1 MYISPIVWLL
11 FMSGEEEL
19 VPGFDGE
26 KLPLAPERPE
36 ESIEWVV
43 DTYRKHQLKRVSH
56 WLDETLPKGKRSKT
70 LIPVVLLDVNPVMH
84 RQSLLEQVFPA
95 PRIINEGLLDVN
107 RLKIMLDAESG
118 MGKTTF
124 LKCYLEALLQKP
136 AHKIYSL
143 PVYFHLGN
151 LPEGG
156 RFDQFR
162 NGVNREIIDV
172 VLLEQ
177 EDNPDL
183 ILDEGLLE
191 STVNAIFNY
200 SKCML
205 LLDGFDQLHT
215 QDRFQFFM
223 ESFLEDN
230 AFRSNFVLLAS
241 HGFNFGSLSTDA
253 VIKRGES
260 AAFQMAFQK
269 IDPKDSFAYLG
280 EASKNLKIK
289 DLALYTPELLNVPIL
304 LGMIRELSENEI
316 LEGLKNRM
324 EIYSAWFRFKL
335 KLANPSADENWVE
348 NCLDQLSE
356 ISYQLMVE
364 GRQQR
369 FLDIEPGYEKPV
381 LEGKAVLLCEGSVV
395 PWWEGILQQTN
406 RRWEYCHPSFQEFLA
421 GRYLQKSNS
430 WREIVRKNC
439 GDEKW
444 HEAIKILAGGV
455 SGKELFDILIEEGEV
470 MLAGNSLAEVGDLP
484 KGQGLLIRQLLKYQ
498 CKETLPQ
505 FSQCRKVRVQ
515 EVIQCN
521 ETGYLENLLSRL
533 LKREHRD
540 SRILFS
546 VFELILAKHGLDFHR
561 LLDTFDFEPLK
572 KLDEFKEF
580 FNEIAKLEKEGRAI
594 LKKFGEMATIPEGKF
609 IYQDEVD
616 EEDQVILKEFSI
628 MKFPVTNAL
637 YRQFDPQHQN
647 RFPKYSFDGDQPV
660 IGINY
665 YEAVIFALWIG
676 LRLPSE
682 QEWEKAARGTDGKT
696 YPWGEPMGYEKG
708 FANTCDFM
716 ACKTNPV
723 LELDQGMSPYGCYDM
738 AGNVWEWCM
747 QKNVSMH
754 STQRSVRGGSWM
766 NYLVHAKCVFRNS
779 FDPSERH
786 LAVGLR
792 CVEAPQ
798 FTEIE
803 RDDIDDL

>member
-1 MYISPIVWLL
+1 
-11 FMSGEEEL
+11 MSGAEEL

-26 KLPLAPERPE
+26 KVPLAPERPE

-43 DTYRKHQLKRVSH
+43 DTYRKHQLKRVSR
-56 WLDETLPKGKRSKT
+56 WLNETLPKGKRT
-70 LIPVVLLDVNPVMH
+70 LIPQVLLDVNPVMH

-95 PRIINEGLLDVN
+95 PRIINEDLLDVN
-107 RLKIMLDAESG
+107 LLKIMLDAESG

-124 LKCYLEALLQKP
+124 LKCYLETLLKKP

-151 LPEGG
+151 LQEGA

-177 EDNPDL
+177 EENPDL
-183 ILDEGLLE
+183 TLDEGLLE
-191 STVNAIFNY
+191 STVNTIFNT
-200 SKCML
+200 SRCML

-289 DLALYTPELLNVPIL
+289 NLALYTPELLQVPIL
-304 LGMIRELSENEI
+304 LGMIRELSKNEI

-335 KLANPSADENWVE
+335 KSANPSADENWVE
-348 NCLDQLSE
+348 DCLDQLSE

-369 FLDIEPGYEKPV
+369 FLDVEPGYEKPV
-381 LEGKAVLLCEGSVV
+381 LEGKAVLLHEGSVAA
-395 PWWEGILQQTN
+395 WWEGILQQTN

-421 GRYLQKSNS
+421 GRYLQNSNS

-439 GDEKW
+439 RDEKW
-444 HEAIKILAGGV
+444 HEAIKIMAGGV

-484 KGQGLLIRQLLKYQ
+484 KGQELLIKQLLKYQ

-515 EVIQCN
+515 EVIQYN

-546 VFELILAKHGLDFHR
+546 VFELILARHGLDFHQ
-561 LLDTFDFEPLK
+561 LLDTFDFESLK

-580 FNEIAKLEKEGRAI
+580 FNEVAKLEKEGRAT
-594 LKKFGEMATIPEGKF
+594 LKKFGEMATVPEGKF
-609 IYQDEVD
+609 IYQEEVD
-616 EEDQVILKEFSI
+616 EEDQVVLKEFSI

-637 YRQFDPQHQN
+637 YQQFDPQHQN

-676 LRLPSE
+676 LRLPTE

-754 STQRSVRGGSWM
+754 STQRIVRGGSWM
-766 NYLVHAKCVFRNS
+766 NYLVHAKCVFKNS

-803 RDDIDDL
+803 SDDIDDL

>member
-1 MYISPIVWLL
+1 
-11 FMSGEEEL
+11 MSDTEEL

-26 KLPLAPERPE
+26 SVPLVPERLE
-36 ESIEWVV
+36 ESIEWVI
-43 DTYRKHQLKRVSH
+43 DTYRKHQLKRVSC
-56 WLDETLPKGKRSKT
+56 WLAETLPKGKRS
-70 LIPVVLLDVNPVMH
+70 LMPVVLLDINPVMH
-84 RQSLLEQVFPA
+84 RQSLLERVFPA
-95 PRIINEGLLDVN
+95 PRIINEDLLDVN
-107 RLKIMLDAESG
+107 LLKIMLDAGSG

-124 LKCYLEALLQKP
+124 LKCYLETLLEKP
-136 AHKIYSL
+136 AHKTYSL

-162 NGVNREIIDV
+162 HGVNREIIDV

-183 ILDEGLLE
+183 TLDEGLLE
-191 STVNAIFNY
+191 STVNSIFNT
-200 SKCML
+200 SRCMF

-215 QDRFQFFM
+215 QDRFRFFM

-241 HGFNFGSLSTDA
+241 QGFNFGSLSTDA
-253 VIKRGES
+253 VVKRGES
-260 AAFQMAFQK
+260 AAFQMAFQE
-269 IDPKDSFAYLG
+269 IDPKDSSTYLG
-280 EASKNLKIK
+280 EAAKNLAIK
-289 DLALYTPELLNVPIL
+289 DLGLYTPELLQVPIL
-304 LGMIRELSENEI
+304 LSMIRDLSENEI

-335 KLANPSADENWVE
+335 QSANPSADENWVE
-348 NCLDQLSE
+348 NCLDQLCE

-369 FLDIEPGYEKPV
+369 FLDVEPGYEKST
-381 LEGKAVLLCEGSVV
+381 LEGKTLLVSEGNVA

-406 RRWEYCHPSFQEFLA
+406 RRWEYRHPSFQEFLT

-430 WREIVRKNC
+430 WKDIVRKNC

-470 MLAGNSLAEVGDLP
+470 MLAGNSLPEVGDLP
-484 KGQGLLIRQLLKYQ
+484 KGQGLLVRQLLKYQ
-498 CKETLPQ
+498 CRETLPQ
-505 FSQCRKVRVQ
+505 FSPCRKVSVQ

-521 ETGYLENLLSRL
+521 ETEYLENLLSRL

-546 VFELILAKHGLDFHR
+546 VLELILAKHGLDFHQ

-572 KLDEFKEF
+572 KLEELKEF
-580 FNEIAKLEKEGRAI
+580 LSEVAELEKEGRAT
-594 LKKFGEMATIPEGKF
+594 LKKFGEMSTVPEGKF

-637 YRQFDPQHQN
+637 YQQFDPQHQN
-647 RFPKYSFDGDQPV
+647 RFPKYSFAGDQPV

-665 YEAVIFALWIG
+665 YEAVVFALWMG
-676 LRLPSE
+676 LRLPTE

-716 ACKTNPV
+716 ECKTNPV

-747 QKNVSMH
+747 QKNVSRH
-754 STQRSVRGGSWM
+754 STQRIVRGGSWM

-779 FDPSERH
+779 FDPSERY

>member
-1 MYISPIVWLL
+1 
-11 FMSGEEEL
+11 MSGAEEL

-26 KLPLAPERPE
+26 KVPLAPERPE

-43 DTYRKHQLKRVSH
+43 DTYRKHQLKRVSR
-56 WLDETLPKGKRSKT
+56 WLNETLPKGKRT
-70 LIPVVLLDVNPVMH
+70 LIPQVLLDVNPVMH

-95 PRIINEGLLDVN
+95 PRIINEDLLDVN
-107 RLKIMLDAESG
+107 LLKIMLDAESG

-124 LKCYLEALLQKP
+124 LKCYLETLLKKP

-151 LPEGG
+151 LQEGA

-183 ILDEGLLE
+183 TLDEGLLE
-191 STVNAIFNY
+191 STVNTIFNT
-200 SKCML
+200 SRCML

-289 DLALYTPELLNVPIL
+289 NLALYTPELLQVPIL
-304 LGMIRELSENEI
+304 LGMIRELSKNEI

-335 KLANPSADENWVE
+335 KSANPSADENWVE
-348 NCLDQLSE
+348 DCLDQLSE

-369 FLDIEPGYEKPV
+369 FLDVEPGYEKPV
-381 LEGKAVLLCEGSVV
+381 LEGKAVLLHEGSVAA
-395 PWWEGILQQTN
+395 WWEGILQQTN

-421 GRYLQKSNS
+421 GRYLQNSNS

-439 GDEKW
+439 RDEKW
-444 HEAIKILAGGV
+444 HEAIKIMAGGV

-484 KGQGLLIRQLLKYQ
+484 KGQELLIKQLLKYQ

-515 EVIQCN
+515 EVVQYN

-546 VFELILAKHGLDFHR
+546 VFELILAKHGLDFHQ
-561 LLDTFDFEPLK
+561 LLDTFDFESLK

-580 FNEIAKLEKEGRAI
+580 FNEVAKLEKEGRAT
-594 LKKFGEMATIPEGKF
+594 LKKFGEMATVPEGKF
-609 IYQDEVD
+609 IYQEEVD
-616 EEDQVILKEFSI
+616 EEDQVVLKEFSI

-637 YRQFDPQHQN
+637 YQQFDPQHQN

-676 LRLPSE
+676 LRLPTE

-754 STQRSVRGGSWM
+754 STQRIVRGGSWM
-766 NYLVHAKCVFRNS
+766 NYLVHAKCVFKNS

-803 RDDIDDL
+803 SDDIDDL

>member
-1 MYISPIVWLL
+1 
-11 FMSGEEEL
+11 MSGAEEL

-26 KLPLAPERPE
+26 KVPLVPERPE

-43 DTYRKHQLKRVSH
+43 DTYRKHQLKRVSR
-56 WLDETLPKGKRSKT
+56 WLNETLPKGKRT
-70 LIPVVLLDVNPVMH
+70 LIPQVLLDVNPVMH

-95 PRIINEGLLDVN
+95 PRIINEDLLDVN
-107 RLKIMLDAESG
+107 LLKIMLDAESG

-124 LKCYLEALLQKP
+124 LKCYLETLLKKP

-151 LPEGG
+151 LQEGA

-183 ILDEGLLE
+183 TLDEGLLE
-191 STVNAIFNY
+191 STVNTIFNT
-200 SKCML
+200 SRCML

-289 DLALYTPELLNVPIL
+289 NLALYTPELLQVPIL
-304 LGMIRELSENEI
+304 LGMIRELSKNEI

-335 KLANPSADENWVE
+335 KSANPSADENWVE
-348 NCLDQLSE
+348 DCLDQLSE

-369 FLDIEPGYEKPV
+369 FLDVEPGYEKPV
-381 LEGKAVLLCEGSVV
+381 LEGKAVLLHEGSVAA
-395 PWWEGILQQTN
+395 WWEGILQQTN

-421 GRYLQKSNS
+421 GRYLQNSNS

-439 GDEKW
+439 RDEKW
-444 HEAIKILAGGV
+444 HEAIKIMAGGV

-484 KGQGLLIRQLLKYQ
+484 KGQELLIKQLLKYQ

-515 EVIQCN
+515 EVIQYN

-546 VFELILAKHGLDFHR
+546 VFELILARHGLDFHQ
-561 LLDTFDFEPLK
+561 LLDTFDFESLK

-580 FNEIAKLEKEGRAI
+580 FNEVAKLEKEGRAT
-594 LKKFGEMATIPEGKF
+594 LKKFGEMATVPEGKF
-609 IYQDEVD
+609 IYQEEVD
-616 EEDQVILKEFSI
+616 EEDQVVLKEFSI

-637 YRQFDPQHQN
+637 YQQFDPQHQN

-676 LRLPSE
+676 LRLPTE

-754 STQRSVRGGSWM
+754 STQRIVRGGSWM
-766 NYLVHAKCVFRNS
+766 NYLVHAKCVFKNS

-803 RDDIDDL
+803 SDDIDDL

>member
-1 MYISPIVWLL
+1 
-11 FMSGEEEL
+11 MSGAEEL

-26 KLPLAPERPE
+26 KVPLAPERPE

-43 DTYRKHQLKRVSH
+43 DTYRKHQLKRVSR
-56 WLDETLPKGKRSKT
+56 WLNETLPKGKRT
-70 LIPVVLLDVNPVMH
+70 LIPQVLLDVNPVMH

-95 PRIINEGLLDVN
+95 PRIINEDLLDVN
-107 RLKIMLDAESG
+107 LLKIMLDAESG

-124 LKCYLEALLQKP
+124 LKCYLETLLKKP

-151 LPEGG
+151 LKEGA

-183 ILDEGLLE
+183 TLDEGLLE
-191 STVNAIFNY
+191 STVNTIFNT
-200 SKCML
+200 SRCML

-289 DLALYTPELLNVPIL
+289 NLALYTPELLQVPIL

-316 LEGLKNRM
+316 LEGLENRM

-335 KLANPSADENWVE
+335 KSANPSADENWVE
-348 NCLDQLSE
+348 DCLDQLSE

-369 FLDIEPGYEKPV
+369 FLDVEPGYEKPV
-381 LEGKAVLLCEGSVV
+381 LEGKAVLLHEGSVAA
-395 PWWEGILQQTN
+395 WWEGILQQTN

-421 GRYLQKSNS
+421 GRYLQNSNS

-439 GDEKW
+439 RDEKW
-444 HEAIKILAGGV
+444 HEAIKIMAGGV

-484 KGQGLLIRQLLKYQ
+484 KGQELLIKQLLKYQ

-515 EVIQCN
+515 EVIQYN

-546 VFELILAKHGLDFHR
+546 VFELILAKHGLDFHQ
-561 LLDTFDFEPLK
+561 LLDTFDFESLK

-580 FNEIAKLEKEGRAI
+580 FNEVAKLEKEGRAT
-594 LKKFGEMATIPEGKF
+594 LKKFGEMATVPEGKF
-609 IYQDEVD
+609 IYQEEVD
-616 EEDQVILKEFSI
+616 EEDQVVLKEFSI

-637 YRQFDPQHQN
+637 YQQFDPQHQN

-676 LRLPSE
+676 LRLPTE

-754 STQRSVRGGSWM
+754 STQRIVRGGSWM
-766 NYLVHAKCVFRNS
+766 NYLVHAKCVFKNS

-803 RDDIDDL
+803 SDDIDDL

>member
-1 MYISPIVWLL
+1 
-11 FMSGEEEL
+11 MSGAEEL

-26 KLPLAPERPE
+26 KVPLAPERPE

-43 DTYRKHQLKRVSH
+43 DTYRKHQLKRVSR
-56 WLDETLPKGKRSKT
+56 WLNETLPKGKRT
-70 LIPVVLLDVNPVMH
+70 LIPQVLLDVNPVMH

-95 PRIINEGLLDVN
+95 PRIINEDLLDVN
-107 RLKIMLDAESG
+107 LLKIMLDAESG

-124 LKCYLEALLQKP
+124 LKCYLETLLKKP

-151 LPEGG
+151 LQEGA

-183 ILDEGLLE
+183 TLDEGLLE
-191 STVNAIFNY
+191 STVNTIFNT
-200 SKCML
+200 SRCML

-289 DLALYTPELLNVPIL
+289 NLALYTPELLQVPIL
-304 LGMIRELSENEI
+304 LGMIRELSKNEI

-335 KLANPSADENWVE
+335 KSANPSADENWVE
-348 NCLDQLSE
+348 DCLDQLSE

-369 FLDIEPGYEKPV
+369 FLDVEPGYEKPV
-381 LEGKAVLLCEGSVV
+381 LEGKAVLLHEGSVAA
-395 PWWEGILQQTN
+395 WWEGILQQTN

-421 GRYLQKSNS
+421 GRYLQNSNS

-439 GDEKW
+439 RDEKW
-444 HEAIKILAGGV
+444 HEAIKIMAGGV

-484 KGQGLLIRQLLKYQ
+484 KGQELLIKQLLKYQ

-505 FSQCRKVRVQ
+505 FSQCRKVHVQ
-515 EVIQCN
+515 EVIQYN

-546 VFELILAKHGLDFHR
+546 VFELILAKHGLDFHQ
-561 LLDTFDFEPLK
+561 LLDTFDFESLK

-580 FNEIAKLEKEGRAI
+580 FNEVAKLEKEGRAT
-594 LKKFGEMATIPEGKF
+594 LKKFGEMATVPEGKF
-609 IYQDEVD
+609 IYQEEVD
-616 EEDQVILKEFSI
+616 EEDQVVLKEFSI

-637 YRQFDPQHQN
+637 YQQFDPQHQN

-676 LRLPSE
+676 LRLPTE

-754 STQRSVRGGSWM
+754 STQRIVRGGSWM
-766 NYLVHAKCVFRNS
+766 NYLVYAKCVFRNS

-803 RDDIDDL
+803 SDDIDDL

>member
-1 MYISPIVWLL
+1 
-11 FMSGEEEL
+11 MSGAEEL

-26 KLPLAPERPE
+26 KVPLAPERPE

-43 DTYRKHQLKRVSH
+43 DTYRKHQLKRVSR
-56 WLDETLPKGKRSKT
+56 WLNETLPKGKRT
-70 LIPVVLLDVNPVMH
+70 LIPQVLLDVNPVMH

-95 PRIINEGLLDVN
+95 PRIINEDLLDVN
-107 RLKIMLDAESG
+107 LLKIMLDAESG

-124 LKCYLEALLQKP
+124 LKCYLETLLKKP

-151 LPEGG
+151 LQEGA

-183 ILDEGLLE
+183 TLDEGLLE
-191 STVNAIFNY
+191 STVNTIFNT
-200 SKCML
+200 SRCML

-289 DLALYTPELLNVPIL
+289 NLALYTPELLQVPIL
-304 LGMIRELSENEI
+304 LGMIRELSKNEI

-335 KLANPSADENWVE
+335 KSANPSADENWVE
-348 NCLDQLSE
+348 DCLDQLSE

-369 FLDIEPGYEKPV
+369 FLDVEPGYEKPV
-381 LEGKAVLLCEGSVV
+381 LEGKAVLLHEGSVAA
-395 PWWEGILQQTN
+395 WWEGILQQTN

-421 GRYLQKSNS
+421 GRYLQNSNS

-439 GDEKW
+439 RDEKW
-444 HEAIKILAGGV
+444 HEAIKIMAGGV

-484 KGQGLLIRQLLKYQ
+484 KGQELLIKQLLKYQ

-515 EVIQCN
+515 EVIQYN

-546 VFELILAKHGLDFHR
+546 VFELILAKHGLDFHQ
-561 LLDTFDFEPLK
+561 LLDTFDFESLK

-580 FNEIAKLEKEGRAI
+580 FNEVAKLEKEGRAT
-594 LKKFGEMATIPEGKF
+594 LKKFGEMATVPEGKF
-609 IYQDEVD
+609 IYQEEVD
-616 EEDQVILKEFSI
+616 EEDQVVLKEFSI

-637 YRQFDPQHQN
+637 YQQFDPQHQN

-676 LRLPSE
+676 LRLPTE

-754 STQRSVRGGSWM
+754 STQRIVRGGSWM
-766 NYLVHAKCVFRNS
+766 NYLVYAKCVFRNS

-803 RDDIDDL
+803 SDDIDDL

>member
-1 MYISPIVWLL
+1 
-11 FMSGEEEL
+11 MSDTEEL

-26 KLPLAPERPE
+26 SVPLVPERLE
-36 ESIEWVV
+36 ESIEWVI
-43 DTYRKHQLKRVSH
+43 DTYRKHQLKRVSC
-56 WLDETLPKGKRSKT
+56 WLAETLPKGKRS
-70 LIPVVLLDVNPVMH
+70 LMPVVLLDINPVMH
-84 RQSLLEQVFPA
+84 RQSLLERVFPA
-95 PRIINEGLLDVN
+95 PRIINEDLLDVN
-107 RLKIMLDAESG
+107 LLKIMLDAGSG

-124 LKCYLEALLQKP
+124 LKCYLETLLEKP
-136 AHKIYSL
+136 AHKTYSL

-162 NGVNREIIDV
+162 HGVNREIIDV

-183 ILDEGLLE
+183 TLDEGLLE
-191 STVNAIFNY
+191 STVNSIFNT
-200 SKCML
+200 SRCMF

-215 QDRFQFFM
+215 QDRFRFFM

-241 HGFNFGSLSTDA
+241 QGFNFGSLSTDA
-253 VIKRGES
+253 VVKRGES
-260 AAFQMAFQK
+260 AAFQMAFQE
-269 IDPKDSFAYLG
+269 IDPKDSSTYLG
-280 EASKNLKIK
+280 EAAKNLAIK
-289 DLALYTPELLNVPIL
+289 DLGLYTPELLQVPIL
-304 LGMIRELSENEI
+304 LSMIRDLSENEI

-335 KLANPSADENWVE
+335 QSANPSADENWVE
-348 NCLDQLSE
+348 NCLDQLCE

-369 FLDIEPGYEKPV
+369 FLDVEPGYEKST
-381 LEGKAVLLCEGSVV
+381 LEGKTLLVSEGNVA

-406 RRWEYCHPSFQEFLA
+406 RRWEYRHPSFQEFLT

-430 WREIVRKNC
+430 WKDIVRKNC

-470 MLAGNSLAEVGDLP
+470 MLAGNSLPEVGDLP
-484 KGQGLLIRQLLKYQ
+484 KGQGLLVRQLLKYQ
-498 CKETLPQ
+498 CRETLPQ
-505 FSQCRKVRVQ
+505 FSPCRKVSVQ

-521 ETGYLENLLSRL
+521 ETEYLENLLSRL

-546 VFELILAKHGLDFHR
+546 VLELILAKHGLDFHQ

-572 KLDEFKEF
+572 KLEELKEF
-580 FNEIAKLEKEGRAI
+580 LSEVAELEKEGRAT
-594 LKKFGEMATIPEGKF
+594 LKKFGEMSTVPEGKF

-637 YRQFDPQHQN
+637 YQQFDPQHQN
-647 RFPKYSFDGDQPV
+647 RFPRYSFAGDQPV

-665 YEAVIFALWIG
+665 YEAVVFALWMG
-676 LRLPSE
+676 LRLPTE

-716 ACKTNPV
+716 ECKTSPV

-747 QKNVSMH
+747 QKNVSKH
-754 STQRSVRGGSWM
+754 STQRIVRGGSWM

-779 FDPSERH
+779 FDPAERY

-798 FTEIE
+798 YTEIE
-803 RDDIDDL
+803 RDDTDDL

>member
-1 MYISPIVWLL
+1 
-11 FMSGEEEL
+11 MSGAEEL

-26 KLPLAPERPE
+26 KVPLAPERPE

-43 DTYRKHQLKRVSH
+43 DTYRKHQLKRVSR
-56 WLDETLPKGKRSKT
+56 WLNETLPKGKRT
-70 LIPVVLLDVNPVMH
+70 LIPQVLLDVNPVMH

-95 PRIINEGLLDVN
+95 PRIINEDLLDVN
-107 RLKIMLDAESG
+107 LLKIMLDAESG

-124 LKCYLEALLQKP
+124 LKCYLETLLKKP

-151 LPEGG
+151 LQEGA

-183 ILDEGLLE
+183 TLDEGLLE
-191 STVNAIFNY
+191 STVNTIFNT
-200 SKCML
+200 SRCML

-289 DLALYTPELLNVPIL
+289 NLALYTPELLQVPIL

-335 KLANPSADENWVE
+335 KSANPSADENWVE
-348 NCLDQLSE
+348 DCLDQLSE

-369 FLDIEPGYEKPV
+369 FLDVEPGYEKPV
-381 LEGKAVLLCEGSVV
+381 LEGKAVLLHEGSVAA
-395 PWWEGILQQTN
+395 WWEGILQQTN

-421 GRYLQKSNS
+421 GRYLQNSNS

-439 GDEKW
+439 RDEKW
-444 HEAIKILAGGV
+444 HEAIKIMAGGV

-484 KGQGLLIRQLLKYQ
+484 KGQELLIKQLLKYQ

-515 EVIQCN
+515 EVIQYN

-546 VFELILAKHGLDFHR
+546 VFELILAKHGLDFHQ
-561 LLDTFDFEPLK
+561 LLDTFDFESLK

-580 FNEIAKLEKEGRAI
+580 FNEVAKLEKEGRAT
-594 LKKFGEMATIPEGKF
+594 LKKFGEMATVPEGKF
-609 IYQDEVD
+609 IYQEEVD
-616 EEDQVILKEFSI
+616 EEDQVVLKEFSI

-637 YRQFDPQHQN
+637 YQQFDPQHQN

-676 LRLPSE
+676 LRLPTE

-754 STQRSVRGGSWM
+754 STQRIVRGGSWM
-766 NYLVHAKCVFRNS
+766 NYLVYAKCVFRNS

-803 RDDIDDL
+803 SDDIDDL

>member
-1 MYISPIVWLL
+1 
-11 FMSGEEEL
+11 MSDTEEL

-26 KLPLAPERPE
+26 SVPLVPERLE
-36 ESIEWVV
+36 ESIEWVI
-43 DTYRKHQLKRVSH
+43 DTYRKHQLKRVSC
-56 WLDETLPKGKRSKT
+56 WLAETLPKGKRS
-70 LIPVVLLDVNPVMH
+70 LMPVVLLDINPVMH
-84 RQSLLEQVFPA
+84 RQSLLERVFPA
-95 PRIINEGLLDVN
+95 PRIINEDLLDVN
-107 RLKIMLDAESG
+107 LLKIMLDAGSG

-124 LKCYLEALLQKP
+124 LKCYLETLLEKP
-136 AHKIYSL
+136 AHKTYSL

-156 RFDQFR
+156 RLDQFR
-162 NGVNREIIDV
+162 HGVNREIIDV

-183 ILDEGLLE
+183 TLDEGLLE
-191 STVNAIFNY
+191 STVNSIFNT
-200 SKCML
+200 SRCMF

-215 QDRFQFFM
+215 QDRFRFFM

-241 HGFNFGSLSTDA
+241 QGFNFGSLSTDA
-253 VIKRGES
+253 VVKRGES
-260 AAFQMAFQK
+260 AAFQMAFQE
-269 IDPKDSFAYLG
+269 IDPKDSSTYLG
-280 EASKNLKIK
+280 EAAKNLAIK
-289 DLALYTPELLNVPIL
+289 DLGLYTPELLQVPIL
-304 LGMIRELSENEI
+304 LSMIRDLSENEI

-335 KLANPSADENWVE
+335 QSANPSADENWVE
-348 NCLDQLSE
+348 NCLDQLCE

-369 FLDIEPGYEKPV
+369 FLDVEPGYEKST
-381 LEGKAVLLCEGSVV
+381 LEGKTLLVSEGNVA

-406 RRWEYCHPSFQEFLA
+406 RRWEYRHPSFQEFLT

-430 WREIVRKNC
+430 WKDIVRKNC

-470 MLAGNSLAEVGDLP
+470 MLAGNSLPEVGDLP
-484 KGQGLLIRQLLKYQ
+484 KGQGLLVRQLLKYQ
-498 CKETLPQ
+498 CRETLPQ
-505 FSQCRKVRVQ
+505 FSPCRKVSVQ

-521 ETGYLENLLSRL
+521 ETEYLENLLSRL

-546 VFELILAKHGLDFHR
+546 VLELILAKHGLDFHQ

-572 KLDEFKEF
+572 KLEELKEF
-580 FNEIAKLEKEGRAI
+580 LSEVAELEKEGRAT
-594 LKKFGEMATIPEGKF
+594 LKKFGEMSTVPEGKF

-637 YRQFDPQHQN
+637 YQQFDPQHQN
-647 RFPKYSFDGDQPV
+647 RFPRYSFAGDQPV

-665 YEAVIFALWIG
+665 YEAVVFALWMG
-676 LRLPSE
+676 LRLPTE

-716 ACKTNPV
+716 ECKTSPV

-747 QKNVSMH
+747 QKNVSKH
-754 STQRSVRGGSWM
+754 STQRIVRGGSWM

-779 FDPSERH
+779 FDPAERY

-798 FTEIE
+798 YTEIE
-803 RDDIDDL
+803 RDDTDDL

>member
-1 MYISPIVWLL
+1 
-11 FMSGEEEL
+11 MSGAEEL

-26 KLPLAPERPE
+26 KVPLAPERPE

-43 DTYRKHQLKRVSH
+43 DTYRKHQLKRVSR
-56 WLDETLPKGKRSKT
+56 WLNETLPKGKRT
-70 LIPVVLLDVNPVMH
+70 LIPQVLLDVNPVMH

-95 PRIINEGLLDVN
+95 PRIINEDLLDVN
-107 RLKIMLDAESG
+107 LLKIMLDAESG

-124 LKCYLEALLQKP
+124 LKCYLETLLKKP

-151 LPEGG
+151 LQEGA

-177 EDNPDL
+177 EENPDL
-183 ILDEGLLE
+183 TLDEGLLE
-191 STVNAIFNY
+191 STVNTIFNT
-200 SKCML
+200 SRCML

-289 DLALYTPELLNVPIL
+289 NLALYTPELLQVPIL
-304 LGMIRELSENEI
+304 LGMIRELSKNEI

-335 KLANPSADENWVE
+335 KSANPSADENWVE
-348 NCLDQLSE
+348 DCLDQLSE

-369 FLDIEPGYEKPV
+369 FLDVEPGYEKPV
-381 LEGKAVLLCEGSVV
+381 LEGKAVLLHEGSVAA
-395 PWWEGILQQTN
+395 WWEGILQQTN

-421 GRYLQKSNS
+421 GRYLQNSNS

-439 GDEKW
+439 RDEKW
-444 HEAIKILAGGV
+444 HEAIKIMAGGV

-484 KGQGLLIRQLLKYQ
+484 KGQELLIKQLLKYQ

-515 EVIQCN
+515 EVVQYN

-546 VFELILAKHGLDFHR
+546 VFELILARHGLDFHQ
-561 LLDTFDFEPLK
+561 LLDTFDFESLK

-580 FNEIAKLEKEGRAI
+580 FNEVAKLEKEGRAT
-594 LKKFGEMATIPEGKF
+594 LKKFGEMATVPEGKF
-609 IYQDEVD
+609 IYQEEVD
-616 EEDQVILKEFSI
+616 EEDQVVLKEFSI

-637 YRQFDPQHQN
+637 YQQFDPQHQN

-676 LRLPSE
+676 LRLPTE

-754 STQRSVRGGSWM
+754 STQRIVRGGSWM
-766 NYLVHAKCVFRNS
+766 NYLVHAKCVFKNS

-803 RDDIDDL
+803 SDDIDDL

>member
-1 MYISPIVWLL
+1 
-11 FMSGEEEL
+11 MSGAEEL

-26 KLPLAPERPE
+26 KVPLAPERPE

-43 DTYRKHQLKRVSH
+43 DTYRKHQLKRVSR
-56 WLDETLPKGKRSKT
+56 WLNETLPKGKRT
-70 LIPVVLLDVNPVMH
+70 LIPQVLLDVNPVMH

-95 PRIINEGLLDVN
+95 PRIINEDLLDVN
-107 RLKIMLDAESG
+107 LLKIMLDAESG

-124 LKCYLEALLQKP
+124 LKCYLETLLKKP

-151 LPEGG
+151 LQEGA

-183 ILDEGLLE
+183 TLDEGLLE
-191 STVNAIFNY
+191 STVNTIFNT
-200 SKCML
+200 SRCML

-289 DLALYTPELLNVPIL
+289 NLALYTPELLQVPIL
-304 LGMIRELSENEI
+304 LGMIRELSKNEI

-335 KLANPSADENWVE
+335 KSANPSADENWVE
-348 NCLDQLSE
+348 DCLDQLSE

-369 FLDIEPGYEKPV
+369 FLDVEPGYEKPV
-381 LEGKAVLLCEGSVV
+381 LEGKAVLLHEGSVAA
-395 PWWEGILQQTN
+395 WWEGILQQTN

-421 GRYLQKSNS
+421 GRYLQNSNS

-439 GDEKW
+439 RDEKW
-444 HEAIKILAGGV
+444 HEAIKIMAGGV

-484 KGQGLLIRQLLKYQ
+484 KGQELLIKQLLKYQ

-515 EVIQCN
+515 EVIQYN

-546 VFELILAKHGLDFHR
+546 VFELILARHGLDFHQ
-561 LLDTFDFEPLK
+561 LLDTFDFESLK

-580 FNEIAKLEKEGRAI
+580 FNEVAKLEKEGRAT
-594 LKKFGEMATIPEGKF
+594 LKKFGEMATVPEGKF
-609 IYQDEVD
+609 IYQEEVD
-616 EEDQVILKEFSI
+616 EEDQVVLKEFSI

-637 YRQFDPQHQN
+637 YQQFDPQHQN

-676 LRLPSE
+676 LRLPTE

-754 STQRSVRGGSWM
+754 STQRIVRGGSWM
-766 NYLVHAKCVFRNS
+766 NYLVHAKCVFKNS

-803 RDDIDDL
+803 SDDIDDL

>member
-1 MYISPIVWLL
+1 
-11 FMSGEEEL
+11 MSGAEEL

-26 KLPLAPERPE
+26 KVPLVPERPE

-43 DTYRKHQLKRVSH
+43 DTYRKHQLKRVSR
-56 WLDETLPKGKRSKT
+56 WLNETLPKGKRT
-70 LIPVVLLDVNPVMH
+70 LIPQVLLDVNPVMH

-95 PRIINEGLLDVN
+95 PRIINEDLLDVN
-107 RLKIMLDAESG
+107 LLKIMLDAESG

-124 LKCYLEALLQKP
+124 LKCYLETLLKKP

-151 LPEGG
+151 LQEGA

-183 ILDEGLLE
+183 TLDEGLLE
-191 STVNAIFNY
+191 STVNTIFNT
-200 SKCML
+200 SRCML

-289 DLALYTPELLNVPIL
+289 NLALYTPELLQVPIL
-304 LGMIRELSENEI
+304 LGMIRELSKNEI

-335 KLANPSADENWVE
+335 KSANPSADENWVE
-348 NCLDQLSE
+348 DCLDQLSE

-369 FLDIEPGYEKPV
+369 FLDVEPGYEKPV
-381 LEGKAVLLCEGSVV
+381 LEGKAVLLHEGSVAA
-395 PWWEGILQQTN
+395 WWEGILQQTN

-421 GRYLQKSNS
+421 GRYLQNSNS

-439 GDEKW
+439 RDEKW
-444 HEAIKILAGGV
+444 HEAIKIMAGGV

-484 KGQGLLIRQLLKYQ
+484 KGQELLIKQLLKYQ

-515 EVIQCN
+515 EVIQYN

-546 VFELILAKHGLDFHR
+546 VFELILARHGLDFHQ
-561 LLDTFDFEPLK
+561 LLDTFDFESLK

-580 FNEIAKLEKEGRAI
+580 FNEVAKLEKEGRAT
-594 LKKFGEMATIPEGKF
+594 LKKFGEMATVPEGKF
-609 IYQDEVD
+609 IYQEEVD
-616 EEDQVILKEFSI
+616 EEDQVVLKEFSI

-637 YRQFDPQHQN
+637 YQQFDPQHQN

-676 LRLPSE
+676 LRLPTE

-747 QKNVSMH
+747 QKNASMH
-754 STQRSVRGGSWM
+754 STQRIVRGGSWM
-766 NYLVHAKCVFRNS
+766 NYLVHAKCVFKNS

-803 RDDIDDL
+803 SDDIDDL

>member
-1 MYISPIVWLL
+1 
-11 FMSGEEEL
+11 MSGAEEL

-26 KLPLAPERPE
+26 KVPLAPERPE

-43 DTYRKHQLKRVSH
+43 DTYRKHQLKRVSR
-56 WLDETLPKGKRSKT
+56 WLNETLPKGKRT
-70 LIPVVLLDVNPVMH
+70 LIPQVLLDVNPVMH

-95 PRIINEGLLDVN
+95 PRIINEDLLDVN
-107 RLKIMLDAESG
+107 LLKIMLDAESG

-124 LKCYLEALLQKP
+124 LKCYLETLLKKP

-151 LPEGG
+151 LQEGA
-156 RFDQFR
+156 RFDQLR

-177 EDNPDL
+177 EENPDL
-183 ILDEGLLE
+183 TLDEGLLE
-191 STVNAIFNY
+191 STVNTIFNT
-200 SKCML
+200 SRCML

-289 DLALYTPELLNVPIL
+289 NLALYTPELLQVPIL
-304 LGMIRELSENEI
+304 LGMIRELSKNEI

-335 KLANPSADENWVE
+335 KSANPSADENWVE
-348 NCLDQLSE
+348 DCLDQLSE

-369 FLDIEPGYEKPV
+369 FLDVEPGYEKPV
-381 LEGKAVLLCEGSVV
+381 LEGKAVLLHEGSVAA
-395 PWWEGILQQTN
+395 WWEGILQQTN

-421 GRYLQKSNS
+421 GRYLQNSNS

-439 GDEKW
+439 RDEKW
-444 HEAIKILAGGV
+444 HEAIKIMAGGV

-484 KGQGLLIRQLLKYQ
+484 KGQELLIKQLLKYQ

-515 EVIQCN
+515 EVVQYN

-546 VFELILAKHGLDFHR
+546 VFELILARHGLDFHQ
-561 LLDTFDFEPLK
+561 LLDTFDFESLK

-580 FNEIAKLEKEGRAI
+580 FNEVAKLEKEGRAT
-594 LKKFGEMATIPEGKF
+594 LKKFGEMATVPEGKF
-609 IYQDEVD
+609 IYQEEVD
-616 EEDQVILKEFSI
+616 EEDQVVLKEFSI

-637 YRQFDPQHQN
+637 YQQFDPQHQN

-676 LRLPSE
+676 LRLPTE

-754 STQRSVRGGSWM
+754 STQRIVRGGSWM
-766 NYLVHAKCVFRNS
+766 NYLVHAKCVFKNS

-803 RDDIDDL
+803 SDDIDDL

>member
-1 MYISPIVWLL
+1 
-11 FMSGEEEL
+11 MSGAEEL

-26 KLPLAPERPE
+26 KVPLVPERPE

-43 DTYRKHQLKRVSH
+43 DTYRKHQLKRVSR
-56 WLDETLPKGKRSKT
+56 WLNETLPKGKRT
-70 LIPVVLLDVNPVMH
+70 LIPQVLLDVNPVMH

-95 PRIINEGLLDVN
+95 PRIINEDLLDVN
-107 RLKIMLDAESG
+107 LLKIMLDAESG

-124 LKCYLEALLQKP
+124 LKCYLETLLKKP

-151 LPEGG
+151 LQEGA

-177 EDNPDL
+177 EENPDL
-183 ILDEGLLE
+183 TLDEGLLE
-191 STVNAIFNY
+191 STVNTIFNT
-200 SKCML
+200 SRCML

-289 DLALYTPELLNVPIL
+289 NLALYTPELLQVPIL
-304 LGMIRELSENEI
+304 LGMIRELSKNEI

-335 KLANPSADENWVE
+335 KSANPSADENWVE
-348 NCLDQLSE
+348 DCLDQLSE

-369 FLDIEPGYEKPV
+369 FLDVEPGYEKPV
-381 LEGKAVLLCEGSVV
+381 LEGKAVLLHEGSVAA
-395 PWWEGILQQTN
+395 WWEGILQQTN

-421 GRYLQKSNS
+421 GRYLQNSNS

-439 GDEKW
+439 RDEKW
-444 HEAIKILAGGV
+444 HEAIKIMAGGV

-484 KGQGLLIRQLLKYQ
+484 KGQELLIKQLLKYQ

-515 EVIQCN
+515 EVVQYN

-546 VFELILAKHGLDFHR
+546 VFELILARHGLDFHQ
-561 LLDTFDFEPLK
+561 LLDTFDFESLK

-580 FNEIAKLEKEGRAI
+580 FNEVAKLEKEGRAT
-594 LKKFGEMATIPEGKF
+594 LKKFGEMATVPEGKF
-609 IYQDEVD
+609 IYQEEVD
-616 EEDQVILKEFSI
+616 EEDQVVLKEFSI

-637 YRQFDPQHQN
+637 YQQFDPQHQN

-676 LRLPSE
+676 LRLPTE

-754 STQRSVRGGSWM
+754 STQRIVRGGSWM
-766 NYLVHAKCVFRNS
+766 NYLVHAKCVFKNS

-803 RDDIDDL
+803 SDDIDDL

>member
-1 MYISPIVWLL
+1 
-11 FMSGEEEL
+11 MSGAEEL

-26 KLPLAPERPE
+26 KVPLAPERPE

-43 DTYRKHQLKRVSH
+43 DTYRKHQLKRVSR
-56 WLDETLPKGKRSKT
+56 WLNETLPKGKRT
-70 LIPVVLLDVNPVMH
+70 LIPQVLLDVNPVMH

-95 PRIINEGLLDVN
+95 PRIINEDLLDVN
-107 RLKIMLDAESG
+107 LLKIMLDAESG

-124 LKCYLEALLQKP
+124 LKCYLETLLKKP

-151 LPEGG
+151 LQEGA

-183 ILDEGLLE
+183 TLDEGLLE
-191 STVNAIFNY
+191 STVNTIFNT
-200 SKCML
+200 SRCML

-289 DLALYTPELLNVPIL
+289 NLALYTPELLQVPIL
-304 LGMIRELSENEI
+304 LGMIRELSKNEI

-335 KLANPSADENWVE
+335 KSANPSADENWVE
-348 NCLDQLSE
+348 DCLDQLSE

-369 FLDIEPGYEKPV
+369 FLDVEPGYEKPV
-381 LEGKAVLLCEGSVV
+381 LEGKAVLLHEGSVAA
-395 PWWEGILQQTN
+395 WWEGILQQTN

-421 GRYLQKSNS
+421 GRYLQNSNS

-439 GDEKW
+439 RDEKW
-444 HEAIKILAGGV
+444 HEAIKIMAGGV

-484 KGQGLLIRQLLKYQ
+484 KGQELLIKQLLKYQ

-515 EVIQCN
+515 EVIQYN

-546 VFELILAKHGLDFHR
+546 VFELILARHGLDFHQ
-561 LLDTFDFEPLK
+561 LLDTFDFESLK

-580 FNEIAKLEKEGRAI
+580 FNEVAKLEKEGRAT
-594 LKKFGEMATIPEGKF
+594 LKKFGEMATVPEGKF
-609 IYQDEVD
+609 IYQEEVD
-616 EEDQVILKEFSI
+616 EEDQVVLKEFSI

-637 YRQFDPQHQN
+637 YQQFDPQHQN

-754 STQRSVRGGSWM
+754 STQRIVRGGSWM
-766 NYLVHAKCVFRNS
+766 NYLVHAKCVFKNS

-803 RDDIDDL
+803 SDDIDDL

>member
-1 MYISPIVWLL
+1 
-11 FMSGEEEL
+11 MSTEEGL

-26 KLPLAPERPE
+26 KVPLASERPE
-36 ESIEWVV
+36 ESIEWVI
-43 DTYRKHQLKRVSH
+43 DTYRKHQLKIVSRC
-56 WLDETLPKGKRSKT
+56 LDETLPKGKRHKT
-70 LIPVVLLDVNPVMH
+70 LIPMTLLDTNPVMH

-95 PRIINEGLLDVN
+95 PRKVNEDLLEVN
-107 RLKIMLDAESG
+107 RLKLMLDAESG

-124 LKCYLEALLQKP
+124 LKCYQEEQLQKS
-136 AHKIYSL
+136 AHEIYSL
-143 PVYFHLGN
+143 PVYFHLGS
-151 LPEGG
+151 LEEGG

-162 NGVNREIIDV
+162 KGLNREIIEV

-183 ILDEGLLE
+183 ILDAGLLE
-191 STVNAIFNY
+191 NTINSIFNY

-205 LLDGFDQLHT
+205 LLDGFDQLHP

-241 HGFNFGSLSTDA
+241 RGFNFGSLSTDA

-269 IDPKDSFAYLG
+269 IDPRESASYLG
-280 EASKNLKIK
+280 EASKNRKII
-289 DLALYTPELLNVPIL
+289 DLALYTPEILEVPIL
-304 LGMIRELSENEI
+304 LNMIRELSENEI
-316 LEGLKNRM
+316 LDGLKNRI

-335 KLANPSADENWVE
+335 KTANPTADDSWVE
-348 NCLDQLSE
+348 GSLDQLAE
-356 ISYQLMVE
+356 ISYQLMVQ

-369 FLDIEPGYEKPV
+369 FLDVEPGYEKTIF
-381 LEGKAVLLCEGSVV
+381 EDKAGFLIAGSVA
-395 PWWEGILQQTN
+395 PWWEGILQQTA
-406 RRWEYCHPSFQEFLA
+406 RRWEYHHPSFQEFLTA
-421 GRYLQKSNS
+421 RYLQNNKS
-430 WREIVRKNC
+430 WKEIVRDNC
-439 GDEKW
+439 GNEKW
-444 HEAIKILAGGV
+444 HEAIKILAGSV
-455 SGKELFDILIEEGEV
+455 PGKELFDILIEEGAV

-484 KGQGLLIRQLLKYQ
+484 KGQDLLVRQLLKYQ

-505 FSQCRKVRVQ
+505 FSLCRQVRVE
-515 EVIQCN
+515 EVIQNN
-521 ETGYLENLLSRL
+521 EAGYLENLLNRL
-533 LKREHRD
+533 LTREHRD

-546 VFELILAKHGLDFHR
+546 VFELILAKHGHNFHR
-561 LLDTFDFEPLK
+561 LLDTFDLEPVRKLDELKPFFYEISELDKAGRSVLK
-572 KLDEFKEF
+572 KLAE
-580 FNEIAKLEKEGRAI
+580 RV
-594 LKKFGEMATIPEGKF
+594 TIPAGQF

-616 EEDQVILKEFSI
+616 EEDQVILKEYSI

-637 YRQFDPQHQN
+637 FQLFDPQHRN
-647 RFPKYSFDGDQPV
+647 RFSKYSFDMDQPV

-665 YEAVIFALWIG
+665 YEAIIFALWMG
-676 LRLPSE
+676 MRLPTE
-682 QEWEKAARGTDGKT
+682 QEWEKAARGTDGRV
-696 YPWGEPMGYEKG
+696 YPWGEAMGYEKG

-716 ACKTNPV
+716 ACRTNSV
-723 LELDQGMSPYGCYDM
+723 MDLEQGMSPYGCFDM

-747 QKNVSMH
+747 QKNASIH
-754 STQRSVRGGSWM
+754 STQRIVRGGSWM

-786 LAVGLR
+786 LAVGFR

>member
-1 MYISPIVWLL
+1 
-11 FMSGEEEL
+11 MSGAEEL

-26 KLPLAPERPE
+26 KVPLVPERPE

-43 DTYRKHQLKRVSH
+43 DTYRKHQLKRVSR
-56 WLDETLPKGKRSKT
+56 WLNETLPKGKRT
-70 LIPVVLLDVNPVMH
+70 LIPQVLLDVNPVMH

-95 PRIINEGLLDVN
+95 PRIINEDLLDVN
-107 RLKIMLDAESG
+107 LLKIMLDAESG

-124 LKCYLEALLQKP
+124 LKCYLETLLKKP

-151 LPEGG
+151 LQEGA

-177 EDNPDL
+177 EENPDL
-183 ILDEGLLE
+183 TLDEGLLE
-191 STVNAIFNY
+191 STVNTIFNT
-200 SKCML
+200 SRCML

-289 DLALYTPELLNVPIL
+289 NLALYTPELLQVPIL
-304 LGMIRELSENEI
+304 LGMIRELSKNEI

-335 KLANPSADENWVE
+335 KSANPSADENWVE
-348 NCLDQLSE
+348 DCLDQLSE

-369 FLDIEPGYEKPV
+369 FLDVEPGYEKPV
-381 LEGKAVLLCEGSVV
+381 LEGKAVLLHEGSVAA
-395 PWWEGILQQTN
+395 WWEGILQQTN

-421 GRYLQKSNS
+421 GRYLQNSNS

-439 GDEKW
+439 RDEKW
-444 HEAIKILAGGV
+444 HEAIKIMAGGV

-484 KGQGLLIRQLLKYQ
+484 KGQELLIKQLLKYQ

-515 EVIQCN
+515 EVIQYN

-546 VFELILAKHGLDFHR
+546 VFELILAKHGLDFHQ
-561 LLDTFDFEPLK
+561 LLDTFDFESLK

-580 FNEIAKLEKEGRAI
+580 FNEVAKLEKEGRAT
-594 LKKFGEMATIPEGKF
+594 LKKFGEMATVPEGKF
-609 IYQDEVD
+609 IYQEEVD
-616 EEDQVILKEFSI
+616 EEDQVVLKEFSI

-637 YRQFDPQHQN
+637 YQQFDPQHQN

-676 LRLPSE
+676 LRLPTE

-754 STQRSVRGGSWM
+754 STQRIVRGGSWM
-766 NYLVHAKCVFRNS
+766 NYLVHAKCVFKNS

-803 RDDIDDL
+803 SDDIDDL

>member
-1 MYISPIVWLL
+1 
-11 FMSGEEEL
+11 MSGAEEL

-26 KLPLAPERPE
+26 TVPLAPERPE

-43 DTYRKHQLKRVSH
+43 DTYRKHQLKRVSR
-56 WLDETLPKGKRSKT
+56 WLNETLPKGKRT
-70 LIPVVLLDVNPVMH
+70 LIPQVLLDVNPVMH

-95 PRIINEGLLDVN
+95 PRIINEDLLDVN
-107 RLKIMLDAESG
+107 LLKIMLDAESG

-124 LKCYLEALLQKP
+124 LKCYLETLLKKP

-151 LPEGG
+151 LKEGA

-183 ILDEGLLE
+183 TLDEGLLE
-191 STVNAIFNY
+191 STVNTIFNT
-200 SKCML
+200 SRCML

-289 DLALYTPELLNVPIL
+289 NLALYTPELLQVPIL

-335 KLANPSADENWVE
+335 KSANPSADENWVE
-348 NCLDQLSE
+348 DCLDQLSE

-369 FLDIEPGYEKPV
+369 FLDVEPGYEKPV
-381 LEGKAVLLCEGSVV
+381 LEGKAVLLHEGSVAA
-395 PWWEGILQQTN
+395 WWEGILQQTN

-421 GRYLQKSNS
+421 GRYLQNSNS

-439 GDEKW
+439 RDEKW
-444 HEAIKILAGGV
+444 HEAIKIMAGGV

-484 KGQGLLIRQLLKYQ
+484 KGQELLIKQLLKYQ

-515 EVIQCN
+515 EVVQYN

-546 VFELILAKHGLDFHR
+546 VFELLLAKHGLDFHQ
-561 LLDTFDFEPLK
+561 LLDTFDFESLK

-580 FNEIAKLEKEGRAI
+580 FNEVAKLEKEGRAT
-594 LKKFGEMATIPEGKF
+594 LKKFGEMATVPEGKF
-609 IYQDEVD
+609 IYQEEVD
-616 EEDQVILKEFSI
+616 EEDQVVLKEFSI

-637 YRQFDPQHQN
+637 YQQFDPQHQN

-676 LRLPSE
+676 LRLPTE

-754 STQRSVRGGSWM
+754 STQRIVRGGSWM
-766 NYLVHAKCVFRNS
+766 NYLVYAKCVFRNS

-803 RDDIDDL
+803 SDDIDDL

>member
-1 MYISPIVWLL
+1 
-11 FMSGEEEL
+11 MSDTEEL

-26 KLPLAPERPE
+26 SVPLVPERLE
-36 ESIEWVV
+36 ESIEWVI
-43 DTYRKHQLKRVSH
+43 DTYRKHQLKRVSC
-56 WLDETLPKGKRSKT
+56 WLAETLPKGKRS
-70 LIPVVLLDVNPVMH
+70 LMPVVLLDINPVMH
-84 RQSLLEQVFPA
+84 RQSLLERVFPA
-95 PRIINEGLLDVN
+95 PRIINEDLLDVN
-107 RLKIMLDAESG
+107 LLKIMLDAGSG

-124 LKCYLEALLQKP
+124 LKCYLETLLEKP
-136 AHKIYSL
+136 AHKTYSL

-162 NGVNREIIDV
+162 HGVNREIIDV

-183 ILDEGLLE
+183 TLDEGLLE
-191 STVNAIFNY
+191 STVNSIFNT
-200 SKCML
+200 SRCMF

-215 QDRFQFFM
+215 QDRFRFFM

-241 HGFNFGSLSTDA
+241 QGFNFGSLSTDA
-253 VIKRGES
+253 VVKRGES
-260 AAFQMAFQK
+260 AAFQMAFQE
-269 IDPKDSFAYLG
+269 IDPKDSSTYLG
-280 EASKNLKIK
+280 EAAKNLAIK
-289 DLALYTPELLNVPIL
+289 DLGLYTPELLQVPIL
-304 LGMIRELSENEI
+304 LSMIRDLSENEI

-335 KLANPSADENWVE
+335 QSANPSADENWVE
-348 NCLDQLSE
+348 NCLDQLCE

-369 FLDIEPGYEKPV
+369 FLDVEPGYEKST
-381 LEGKAVLLCEGSVV
+381 LEGKTLLVSEGNVA

-406 RRWEYCHPSFQEFLA
+406 RRWEYRHPSFQEFLT

-430 WREIVRKNC
+430 WKDIVRKNC

-470 MLAGNSLAEVGDLP
+470 MLAGNSLPEVGDLP
-484 KGQGLLIRQLLKYQ
+484 KGQGLLVRQLLKYQ
-498 CKETLPQ
+498 CRETLPQ
-505 FSQCRKVRVQ
+505 FSPCRKVSVQ

-521 ETGYLENLLSRL
+521 ETEYLENLLSRL

-546 VFELILAKHGLDFHR
+546 VLELILAKHGLDFHQ

-572 KLDEFKEF
+572 KLEELKEF
-580 FNEIAKLEKEGRAI
+580 LSEVAELEKEGRAT
-594 LKKFGEMATIPEGKF
+594 LKKFGEMSTVPEGKF

-637 YRQFDPQHQN
+637 YQQFDPQHQN
-647 RFPKYSFDGDQPV
+647 RFPRYSFAGDQPV

-665 YEAVIFALWIG
+665 YEAVVFALWMG
-676 LRLPSE
+676 LRLPTE

-716 ACKTNPV
+716 ECKTNPV

-747 QKNVSMH
+747 QKNVSRH
-754 STQRSVRGGSWM
+754 STQRIVRGGSWM

-779 FDPSERH
+779 FDPSERY

-803 RDDIDDL
+803 SDDIDDL

>member
-1 MYISPIVWLL
+1 
-11 FMSGEEEL
+11 MSGAEEL
-19 VPGFDGE
+19 VPGFEGE
-26 KLPLAPERPE
+26 KVPLASERPE
-36 ESIEWVV
+36 ESIEWVIE
-43 DTYRKHQLKRVSH
+43 TYRKHQLKNVSL
-56 WLDETLPKGKRSKT
+56 WLDEALGKGKRSKT
-70 LIPVVLLDVNPVMH
+70 HIPWILLDVNPVMH

-95 PRIINEGLLDVN
+95 PRKINEDLLDLD
-107 RLKIMLDAESG
+107 RLKIMLDAEPG

-124 LKCYLEALLQKP
+124 LKCYQEALLQKS

-156 RFDQFR
+156 RFDQFLIGISR
-162 NGVNREIIDV
+162 DIMDV

-191 STVNAIFNY
+191 NTINSIFRY

-241 HGFNFGSLSTDA
+241 NGFNFSSLSTDA
-253 VIKRGES
+253 VVKRGEG
-260 AAFQMAFQK
+260 AAFQMAFQG
-269 IDPKDSFAYLG
+269 IDSRESATYLG
-280 EASKNLKIK
+280 EAAKNLVVKE
-289 DLALYTPELLNVPIL
+289 LALYTPELMTVPIL
-304 LGMIRELSENEI
+304 LGMIRELSENET

-324 EIYSAWFRFKL
+324 EIYSAWFRLKL
-335 KLANPSADENWVE
+335 KAANPSADENWVE
-348 NCLDQLSE
+348 SCLDQLAE

-369 FLDIEPGYEKPV
+369 FLDVEPGYEKALFEGREV
-381 LEGKAVLLCEGSVV
+381 LIKDGGVA
-395 PWWEGILQQTN
+395 PWWKGILQQTN
-406 RRWEYCHPSFQEFLA
+406 RRWEYCHPSFQEFLV
-421 GRYLQKSNS
+421 GRYLQANDS
-430 WREIVRKNC
+430 WQEIVRNNC
-439 GDEKW
+439 QDEKW
-444 HEAIKILAGGV
+444 HEAIRILAGGV
-455 SGKELFDILIEEGEV
+455 SGKELFDILIEEGVV

-484 KGQGLLIRQLLKYQ
+484 QGQGLLIRQLLKYQ

-505 FSQCRKVRVQ
+505 FSQFRKVRVE
-515 EVIQCN
+515 EVIQHN
-521 ETGYLENLLSRL
+521 ETEYLGNLLGRL

-546 VFELILAKHGLDFHR
+546 VFELVLARQKLNFHR

-572 KLDEFKEF
+572 KLDELKDF
-580 FNEIAKLEKEGRAI
+580 FGEVANLDKEGRAVH
-594 LKKFGEMATIPEGKF
+594 KKFAEMVTIPGGQF

-616 EEDQVILKEFSI
+616 EEDQVILKEYSI

-637 YRQFDPQHQN
+637 YQLFDPQHKN
-647 RFPKYSFDGDQPV
+647 RFPKYSFDGEQPV

-665 YEAVIFALWIG
+665 FEAVVFSLWIG

-716 ACKTNPV
+716 ACQTNSV
-723 LELDQGMSPYGCYDM
+723 LELDQGMSPYGCFDM
-738 AGNVWEWCM
+738 AGNVWEWCL
-747 QKNVSMH
+747 QKNASMH
-754 STQRSVRGGSWM
+754 STQRIVRGGSWM

-798 FTEIE
+798 YTEIE
-803 RDDIDDL
+803 RDDLDDD

>member
-1 MYISPIVWLL
+1 MT
-11 FMSGEEEL
+11 GEEEL
-19 VPGFDGE
+19 VPDFEGE
-26 KLPLAPERPE
+26 KVPLAPERPE

-43 DTYRKHQLKRVSH
+43 ETYRKHQLKKVSL
-56 WLDETLPKGKRSKT
+56 WLDEALGKRKRSKS
-70 LIPVVLLDVNPVMH
+70 LIPVTLLDVNPVMH
-84 RQSLLEQVFPA
+84 RQSLLERVFPA
-95 PRIINEGLLDVN
+95 PRNINEDLLELD
-107 RLKIMLDAESG
+107 RLKVMLDAGSG

-124 LKCYLEALLQKP
+124 LKCYQESLLQKS
-136 AHKIYSL
+136 AHTIYSL

-156 RFDQFR
+156 RFDQFL
-162 NGVNREIIDV
+162 NGMSREVLDV

-177 EDNPDL
+177 EEDPDL

-191 STVNAIFNY
+191 NTINSIFRY

-215 QDRFQFFM
+215 QDRFQFFI

-241 HGFNFGSLSTDA
+241 NGFNFGSLSTDA
-253 VIKRGES
+253 VIKRGEG
-260 AAFQMAFQK
+260 AAFQMAFQG
-269 IDPKDSFAYLG
+269 IDPRESANYLG
-280 EASKNLKIK
+280 EASKNINIK
-289 DLALYTPELLNVPIL
+289 ELALYTQELTAVPLL
-304 LGMIRELSENEI
+304 LGLIRELSENEI
-316 LEGLKNRM
+316 LEGLKSRM
-324 EIYSAWFRFKL
+324 EIYSSWFNYKL
-335 KLANPSADENWVE
+335 KLVNPSADDSWVE
-348 NCLDQLSE
+348 NCIDQLSE
-356 ISYQLMVE
+356 ISYQLMLE
-364 GRQQR
+364 GQQQR
-369 FLDIEPGYEKPV
+369 FLDVEPGYEKSMF
-381 LEGKAVLLCEGSVV
+381 EGKDVFLQEGNLT
-395 PWWEGILQQTN
+395 PWWKGILQQTN
-406 RRWEYCHPSFQEFLA
+406 RRWEYCHPSFQEFLSA
-421 GRYLQKSNS
+421 RFIQDKDS
-430 WREIVRKNC
+430 WKEIVRDNC

-444 HEAIKILAGGV
+444 HEAIKILAGAV

-470 MLAGNSLAEVGDLP
+470 MLAGNSLAEVGELP
-484 KGQGLLIRQLLKYQ
+484 KGQGLLVRQLLKYQ
-498 CKETLPQ
+498 CKEKLPQ
-505 FSQCRKVRVQ
+505 FSQFRKVRVE
-515 EVIQCN
+515 EVIQFN
-521 ETGYLENLLSRL
+521 ETEYLENLLSRL

-546 VFELILAKHGLDFHR
+546 VLELILTKHGLNFHK
-561 LLDTFDFEPLK
+561 LMDMFDVEPLK
-572 KLDEFKEF
+572 KLDELQEF
-580 FNEIAKLEKEGRAI
+580 FSEVTKLDKEGRAT
-594 LKKFGEMATIPEGKF
+594 LKKFGERVTIPEGQF

-637 YRQFDPQHQN
+637 YQLFDPQHKN
-647 RFPKYSFDGDQPV
+647 RFPKYSFDDDQPV

-665 YEAVIFALWIG
+665 YEAVIFSLWIG

-716 ACKTNPV
+716 ACQTNSV
-723 LELDQGMSPYGCYDM
+723 LELDQGMSPYGCFDM
-738 AGNVWEWCM
+738 AGNVWEWCI
-747 QKNVSMH
+747 QKNASMH
-754 STQRSVRGGSWM
+754 STQRIVRGGSWM

-798 FTEIE
+798 FTEID
-803 RDDIDDL
+803 RDDIDD

>member
-1 MYISPIVWLL
+1 
-11 FMSGEEEL
+11 MSGAEEL

-26 KLPLAPERPE
+26 KVPLAPERPE

-43 DTYRKHQLKRVSH
+43 DTYRKHQLKRVSR
-56 WLDETLPKGKRSKT
+56 WLNETLPKGKRT
-70 LIPVVLLDVNPVMH
+70 LIPQVLLDVNPVMH

-95 PRIINEGLLDVN
+95 PRIINEDLLDVN
-107 RLKIMLDAESG
+107 LLKIMLDAESG

-124 LKCYLEALLQKP
+124 LKCYLETLLKKP

-151 LPEGG
+151 LQEGA

-183 ILDEGLLE
+183 TLDEGLLE
-191 STVNAIFNY
+191 STVNTIFNT
-200 SKCML
+200 SRCML

-289 DLALYTPELLNVPIL
+289 NLALYTPELLQVPIL

-335 KLANPSADENWVE
+335 KSANPSADENWVE
-348 NCLDQLSE
+348 DCLDQLSE

-369 FLDIEPGYEKPV
+369 FLDVEPGYEKPV
-381 LEGKAVLLCEGSVV
+381 LEGKAVLLHEGSVAA
-395 PWWEGILQQTN
+395 WWEGILQQTN

-421 GRYLQKSNS
+421 GRYLQNSNS

-439 GDEKW
+439 RDEKW
-444 HEAIKILAGGV
+444 HEAIKILSGGV

-484 KGQGLLIRQLLKYQ
+484 KGQDLLIRQLLKYQ

-521 ETGYLENLLSRL
+521 ETGYLENLLGRL

-676 LRLPSE
+676 LRLPTE

-747 QKNVSMH
+747 QKNASMH
-754 STQRSVRGGSWM
+754 STQRIVRGGSWM
-766 NYLVHAKCVFRNS
+766 NYLVYAKCVFRNS